1 MEIKKFIFVPD
12 GHYGYPESTDG
23 DTPYDYNTLV
33 EEYCGSGYSAW
44 NQGDFDVDE
53 EPDEDDYETS
63 EEYDENLNYI
73 IIINNEYSNIHK
85 LRKTILTWIH
95 RPCSEEKRNIWMYC
109 RRY

>member
-44 NQGDFDVDE
+44 NQDKADICCA
-53 EPDEDDYETS
+53 
-63 EEYDENLNYI
+63 L
-73 IIINNEYSNIHK
+73 
-85 LRKTILTWIH
+85 H
-95 RPCSEEKRNIWMYC
+95 R
-109 RRY
+109 